1 MKIERFLSQKDAGIL
16 SRLAERLLR
25 LRDVKI
31 NSAEQLVD
39 LISNAILMPE
49 NARRKDCVS
58 LYSEVTYREVGT
70 SRLETIFLVCPQET
84 DEALARVSILAP
96 VAMALLGRPVG
107 SIAEITLPFKQVKY
121 VAITDVKHADMDM
134 QPGSDGLPE
143 SAMPCT
149 VTASEE

>member
-25 LRDVKI
+25 LREVKI

-49 NARRKDCVS
+49 NAQRKDCVA

-84 DEALARVSILAP
+84 NEALARVSILAP

-121 VAITDVKHADMDM
+121 VMITDVKHADGNM
-134 QPGSDGLPE
+134 QPGSEGLPE
-143 SAMPCT
+143 PAMSAP
-149 VTASEE
+149 